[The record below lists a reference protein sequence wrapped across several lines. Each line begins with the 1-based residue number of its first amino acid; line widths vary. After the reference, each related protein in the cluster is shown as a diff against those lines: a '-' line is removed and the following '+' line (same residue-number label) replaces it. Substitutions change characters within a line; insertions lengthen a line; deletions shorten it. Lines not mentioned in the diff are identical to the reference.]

1 MGHGR
6 RGKRQECWRS
16 GQVARQGEGEESGGC
31 RGRAE

>member
-16 GQVARQGEGEESGGC
+16 GQVARQGEESGGC